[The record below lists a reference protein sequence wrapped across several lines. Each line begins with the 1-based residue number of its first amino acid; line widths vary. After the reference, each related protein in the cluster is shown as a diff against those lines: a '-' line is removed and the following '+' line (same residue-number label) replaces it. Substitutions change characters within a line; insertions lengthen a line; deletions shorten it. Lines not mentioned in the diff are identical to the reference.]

1 MGLLKV
7 GELGY
12 QSARDMFVEGSSGD
26 HPQVRWEERA
36 RWGGVRAASSN
47 PGETTLKAKSPNK
60 QLLATL
66 DSQLPLSSRLSWQSI
81 LLARNNLH
89 CDLSNTN

>member
-1 MGLLKV
+1 MQTGLLKV

-36 RWGGVRAASSN
+36 RWGGGRPGRKSSCEEKR
-47 PGETTLKAKSPNK
+47 ET
-60 QLLATL
+60 
-66 DSQLPLSSRLSWQSI
+66 
-81 LLARNNLH
+81 
-89 CDLSNTN
+89 

>member
-36 RWGGVRAASSN
+36 RWGGGRAGRAAVRTKEK
-47 PGETTLKAKSPNK
+47 PEQRGL
-60 QLLATL
+60 
-66 DSQLPLSSRLSWQSI
+66 
-81 LLARNNLH
+81 
-89 CDLSNTN
+89 